1 MASSKNLGLVL
12 LIGIFLVIFAG
23 VALFGFGFAV
33 QAPVVENEPSDDVA
47 LQEEVKLTGE
57 SVCLP
62 HKNPGEMQT
71 MECAY
76 GLQADDK
83 YYALDLGSF
92 MMDFETGKT
101 MTIEGTFVPLEALSS
116 DQWQKYDVEG
126 IVTVA
131 AVTE

>member
-1 MASSKNLGLVL
+1 MASSKHLGWVLVL
-12 LIGIFLVIFAG
+12 GVFLVLFLG
-23 VALFGFGFAV
+23 FALFGFGGAV
-33 QAPVVENEPSDDVA
+33 QAPVVQNEPSDEVA
-47 LQEEVKLTGE
+47 LQEEVRLTGD

-76 GLQADDK
+76 GLQVDDN

-101 MTIEGTFVPLEALSS
+101 MTIEGTFVPVEALSG

-126 IVTVA
+126 IVS
-131 AVTE
+131 VTAITE